1 MEMLSRKAQDEYF
14 ASKEASCKNMAF
26 MATPVK
32 RSKATT
38 MNHVSFEDSRD
49 FDAISE
55 SESESEYSEAESN
68 SSSQLFKG

>member
-1 MEMLSRKAQDEYF
+1 MLSRKAQDEYF

-32 RSKATT
+32 RSKGTT
-38 MNHVSFEDSRD
+38 MNHDSFEDSTD

-55 SESESEYSEAESN
+55 SESEDSEAE
-68 SSSQLFKG
+68 